1 MKKPPFDIVV
11 LRHWRE
17 KSRDT
22 NSGQLVTD
30 CIAGARVVD
39 MVDESYKNLAA
50 HLPKGDVWLL
60 FPESID
66 SAGNVVVPT
75 HRGLPDPLPKTIVVV
90 DGTWAEAQR
99 MAKALPGLPRLVP
112 QGGPRASERLLT
124 PPQAGAMATAEAIA
138 ALIAEV
144 DPYAAA
150 CLDRAYARHV
160 SSLKKSNPYK
170 AAIPIVSGIAYVA
183 NPKMVPDVPIEA
195 TVRSE
200 RIGTKTRELT
210 PGVHVVAQISRTGK
224 EVWLTQGE
232 QRLFLYLQDE
242 QGRGSLFYQSFAG
255 TGGKAQGYWFP
266 SGGIL
271 ASRRGSGVWVIKG
284 NPKTDPG
291 AGREG
296 LLALYE
302 KANAVLP
309 HSDAETDDFV
319 KKATRVPYDDFLW
332 EDEYEIKPTM
342 KILEE
347 GQFSALQTK
356 WNDWAYRFW
365 SLNAL
370 DKTWGKRTFNIKENP
385 MPFRRNNGKTY
396 LKKSN
401 PYKVVIPSVR
411 GISFARRNPSSSSE
425 LYHATLSGKNN
436 EIVLSMID
444 GIDTSRAQGHGQGA
458 GFYLFTNRKEAV
470 DHARGLVSSRGFV
483 KEVKV
488 EGEPII
494 VVVDAPLTPE
504 NYDADYEV
512 SAADFRRFL
521 FEHKDWI
528 RDNANKL
535 GLVFVPASSGTSK
548 LTGEAYSQPD
558 RIQLIVGTSRS
569 TFTIM
574 AEPPADD
581 AASVGLAE
589 RLSIL
594 AQRIAAVSPEL
605 LLQFEESTLK
615 TMPAVKYVG
624 PKIQPARIERPDGT
638 VVWQR
643 NARSNPLV
651 GFERVPWKPSYS
663 PRSEATFLSTA
674 YPRLWEEALK
684 NTDLKIRVLIARD
697 AAHMGDIGK
706 NLMAINAAAKR
717 GGEIVILILAL
728 SETGSYALEGMI
740 AETKP
745 GVGDSQR
752 LSRPSPFMILHN
764 LAEGLMNEPEVARR
778 VMRQDGLSSVPRSSI
793 DPAHVDTWAGRR
805 GALEDSGNALA
816 DLFAKYVTTGKVA
829 YNGSSLEI
837 SAIRQDLDVMV
848 DYLKRN
854 PGVYEILSGYRKLP
868 ASESDLKSLS
878 MPAREAREIPIDLE
892 GLFLNNPTDLAG
904 RHVPDRYLAGL
915 PAALQKQRIGEL
927 TQSRDDYKLGDYS
940 ELPTDVTARKMGL
953 VKQSQYTTEA
963 KIRGIEY
970 RGDLRDMAQRVL
982 AFYGRRPSARE
993 VEAFAEALRASFAK
1007 GLAAWKSGGHRPG
1020 ATAQNWAVARV
1031 NSLVVG
1037 GKTSWTADKKLFE
1050 VLPAAVRAKIESM
1063 RQKQNPISVEVRLDG
1078 GYPAGYGGADEG
1090 KHTRFLQSKA
1100 ALARIV
1106 DQGKEVVPRIKFVV
1120 DWDKNAAAKRLR
1132 IGKGERGVMT
1142 LIASAAT
1149 LQSRADD
1156 AEKGGQARSGG
1167 PVSRDRK
1174 VSLYTAHTILHRLGD
1189 RIMPRP
1195 EDVMFMS
1202 LDSPAFVDR
1211 RAALVVTARVENA
1224 WRLLGEALAAA
1235 WNHTGGS
1242 EGLNRWLPTV
1252 VDTKACREGWVID
1265 GQQAMAEL
1273 VPYRLLYKKGREQ
1286 GVKLMSD
1293 LPFVPRLEKAFTNY
1307 IDACIDMLTGQEV
1320 LI

>member
-50 HLPKGDVWLL
+50 HLPKGNVWLL

-75 HRGLPDPLPKTIVVV
+75 HRGLPNPLPKTIVVV

-112 QGGPRASERLLT
+112 QGGPRASERLLA

-160 SSLKKSNPYK
+160 ASLKKSNPYK
-170 AAIPIVSGIAYVA
+170 AAIPIVSGIAYYP
-183 NPKMVPDVPIEA
+183 NPKKVPDVPIEA

-224 EVWLTQGE
+224 EVWLTHGE
-232 QRLFLYLQDE
+232 QRLFLYLQDD

-271 ASRRGSGVWVIKG
+271 ADQRGGGVWVIKG

-309 HSDAETDDFV
+309 QSDAETDAFV
-319 KKATRVPYDDFLW
+319 KKATRVDYDDLMYK
-332 EDEYEIKPTM
+332 DEYEIKPTM

-347 GQFSALQTK
+347 GHANALQSK
-356 WNDWAYRFW
+356 WNSWAYRFW
-365 SLNAL
+365 ALNAL
-370 DKTWGKRTFNIKENP
+370 DKTFGKRTFNPKE
-385 MPFRRNNGKTY
+385 
-396 LKKSN
+396 
-401 PYKVVIPSVR
+401 
-411 GISFARRNPSSSSE
+411 NPSSSSE
-425 LYHATLSGKNN
+425 FYHATLSGKND
-436 EIVLSMID
+436 EIVASMIK
-444 GIDTSRAQGHGQGA
+444 GIDSSRAQGHGQGA
-458 GFYLFTNRKEAV
+458 GFYLFAKRGEAV
-470 DHARGLVSSRGFV
+470 KHARKLASDRDFV
-483 KEVKV
+483 KEVQV

-528 RDNANKL
+528 RDNADKL
-535 GLVFVPASSGTSK
+535 GLTFVPASSGITQLSR
-548 LTGEAYSQPD
+548 EAYSHPD
-558 RIQLIVGTSRS
+558 RIMLITGNRRA
-569 TFTIM
+569 TFSIM
-574 AEPPADD
+574 AEPPADGP
-581 AASVGLAE
+581 ANVGLAE
-589 RLSIL
+589 RLSSL

-605 LLQFEESTLK
+605 MRQFEESLLK
-615 TMPAVKYVG
+615 TLPAVKYVG
-624 PKIQPARIERPDGT
+624 PKIQPARIESLDGT
-638 VVWQR
+638 VIWR
-643 NARSNPLV
+643 RDAKSNP
-651 GFERVPWKPSYS
+651 K
-663 PRSEATFLSTA
+663 
-674 YPRLWEEALK
+674 
-684 NTDLKIRVLIARD
+684 
-697 AAHMGDIGK
+697 
-706 NLMAINAAAKR
+706 
-717 GGEIVILILAL
+717 
-728 SETGSYALEGMI
+728 
-740 AETKP
+740 
-745 GVGDSQR
+745 
-752 LSRPSPFMILHN
+752 
-764 LAEGLMNEPEVARR
+764 
-778 VMRQDGLSSVPRSSI
+778 
-793 DPAHVDTWAGRR
+793 
-805 GALEDSGNALA
+805 
-816 DLFAKYVTTGKVA
+816 
-829 YNGSSLEI
+829 
-837 SAIRQDLDVMV
+837 
-848 DYLKRN
+848 
-854 PGVYEILSGYRKLP
+854 
-868 ASESDLKSLS
+868 
-878 MPAREAREIPIDLE
+878 DLE
-892 GLFLNNPTDLAG
+892 G
-904 RHVPDRYLAGL
+904 RYIPDRYLAGL

-940 ELPTDVTARKMGL
+940 ELPTDRIARKMGL

-963 KIRGIEY
+963 KKRGIEY
-970 RGDLRDMAQRVL
+970 RGDLRDMAKRVL
-982 AFYGRRPSARE
+982 MAYSGRAPANE
-993 VEAFAEALRASFAK
+993 VQQFAEALRASFAK

-1078 GYPAGYGGADEG
+1078 GYPAGYGGAVAG
-1090 KHTRFLQSKA
+1090 KHTRFLQSEA
-1100 ALARIV
+1100 ALTRIV
-1106 DQGKEVVPRIKFVV
+1106 EQGKEVVPRIKFVV
-1120 DWDKNAAAKRLR
+1120 DWDKNAAAKRPR
-1132 IGKGERGVMT
+1132 IEKGERGVIT

-1149 LQSRADD
+1149 LQSRANDV
-1156 AEKGGQARSGG
+1156 EKGSQVRSGG

-1202 LDSPAFVDR
+1202 LDSPGFVDR

-1235 WNHTGGS
+1235 WNHTGGND
-1242 EGLNRWLPTV
+1242 GLNRWLPTV

-1293 LPFVPRLEKAFTNY
+1293 LPFVPRLEKAFTDY
-1307 IDACIDMLTGQEV
+1307 IDACIDQFTGQEV

>member
-1 MKKPPFDIVV
+1 MRRNTTNRLPFDLVV

-30 CIAGARVVD
+30 CISGARVVD

-50 HLPKGDVWLL
+50 HLPKGNVWLL

-75 HRGLPDPLPKTIVVV
+75 HRGLPDPIPKTIVVV

-112 QGGPRASERLLT
+112 QGGPRASERLLA

-144 DPYAAA
+144 DPHSAA

-160 SSLKKSNPYK
+160 ASLKKSNPYK
-170 AAIPIVSGIAYVA
+170 AAIPIVSGIAYYP
-183 NPKMVPDVPIEA
+183 NPKMVQDVPIEA

-200 RIGTKTRELT
+200 RIGTKTRELA

-224 EVWLTQGE
+224 EVWITHGE
-232 QRLFLYLQDE
+232 QRLFLYLQDD

-255 TGGKAQGYWFP
+255 TGGKQQGYWFP

-271 ASRRGSGVWVIKG
+271 ANQRGRGVWVIKG

-309 HSDAETDDFV
+309 QSDAETDAFV
-319 KKATRVPYDDFLW
+319 KKATRVDYDDLMYK
-332 EDEYEIKPTM
+332 DEYEIKPTM

-347 GQFSALQTK
+347 GHANALQSK
-356 WNDWAYRFW
+356 WSSWAYRFW
-365 SLNAL
+365 ALNAL

-385 MPFRRNNGKTY
+385 
-396 LKKSN
+396 
-401 PYKVVIPSVR
+401 
-411 GISFARRNPSSSSE
+411 
-425 LYHATLSGKNN
+425 
-436 EIVLSMID
+436 
-444 GIDTSRAQGHGQGA
+444 
-458 GFYLFTNRKEAV
+458 
-470 DHARGLVSSRGFV
+470 
-483 KEVKV
+483 
-488 EGEPII
+488 
-494 VVVDAPLTPE
+494 
-504 NYDADYEV
+504 
-512 SAADFRRFL
+512 
-521 FEHKDWI
+521 
-528 RDNANKL
+528 
-535 GLVFVPASSGTSK
+535 
-548 LTGEAYSQPD
+548 
-558 RIQLIVGTSRS
+558 
-569 TFTIM
+569 
-574 AEPPADD
+574 
-581 AASVGLAE
+581 
-589 RLSIL
+589 
-594 AQRIAAVSPEL
+594 
-605 LLQFEESTLK
+605 
-615 TMPAVKYVG
+615 
-624 PKIQPARIERPDGT
+624 
-638 VVWQR
+638 
-643 NARSNPLV
+643 LV
-651 GFERVPWKPSYS
+651 GFDRVPWKPGNSR
-663 PRSEATFLSTA
+663 RSEATFLSTA

-684 NTDLKIRVLIARD
+684 NTALRIRVLVARD
-697 AAHMGDIGK
+697 SSHMGDIGK
-706 NLMAINAAAKR
+706 NLLSIDAAAKR

-728 SETGSYALEGMI
+728 SGQSSYALEGMI
-740 AETKP
+740 DETKP
-745 GVGDSQR
+745 MVGDSQR
-752 LSRPSPFMILHN
+752 LSRPSPFMLMHN
-764 LAEGLMNEPEVARR
+764 LAESLMSVPEVESM
-778 VMRQDGLSSVPRSSI
+778 VMRKLGHASVPRSSI
-793 DPAHVDTWAGRR
+793 DPARVDTWAGRR

-816 DLFAKYVTTGKVA
+816 DLFAKYVTAGKVA
-829 YNGSSLEI
+829 YKGTSTETSRI
-837 SAIRQDLDVMV
+837 KKDLDVMV

-854 PGVYEILSGYRKLP
+854 PGVYEILSGYHELP
-868 ASESDLKSLS
+868 ASDSDLKCLATSARKKRILSNFDIEEACRTNPYKAAIPIVSGIAYAQNAQRNPSQVREFYHATLSGKNNEIVASMIDGIDSSRAQGFGQGAGFYLFAKKYDAVKHAIKLVSGGKEIVKEFPVEGEPIIVVVDATLTPENYDADYEVSARVFRRFLFEHRDWIRDNQTKLGLVFAPAVSGTSTLTGAYSLPDRITLRTGTRWATFAIMAEPS
-878 MPAREAREIPIDLE
+878 TDDEVTGLGMRLSTLAQRIAAVSPELMRQFEESLLKTLPAVKYVGPKIQPARIEHLDGTVIWRRASKS
-892 GLFLNNPTDLAG
+892 NPTDLAG
-904 RHVPDRYLAGL
+904 RHIPDRYLAGL
-915 PAALQKQRIGEL
+915 PPALQKQRVREL
-927 TQSRDDYKLGDYS
+927 TESRDAYKRGDYS

-953 VKQSQYTTEA
+953 VKQSNYTTTA
-963 KIRGIEY
+963 KERGVEW
-970 RGDLRDMAQRVL
+970 RGNAEDMAERVL
-982 AFYGRRPSARE
+982 MVYGGRLSARE
-993 VEAFAEALRASFAK
+993 VEAFAEALRASFSK

-1078 GYPAGYGGADEG
+1078 GFPAGYGGAAEG
-1090 KHTRFLQSKA
+1090 KHTRFLQSEA

-1106 DQGKEVVPRIKFVV
+1106 EQGREVVPRIKFVV
-1120 DWDKNAAAKRLR
+1120 DWDKNAAAKRPR
-1132 IGKGERGVMT
+1132 IEKGERGVIT
-1142 LIASAAT
+1142 LIAAAAT

-1156 AEKGGQARSGG
+1156 VEGRLASGRQA
-1167 PVSRDRK
+1167 SRDRK

-1202 LDSPAFVDR
+1202 LDSPGFVDR
-1211 RAALVVTARVENA
+1211 RAALVITARVENA
-1224 WRLLGEALAAA
+1224 WRLLGEALAVA
-1235 WNHTGGS
+1235 WNQTGGND
-1242 EGLNRWLPTV
+1242 GLSRWLPTV
-1252 VDTKACREGWVID
+1252 VDTKACREGWVTD

-1293 LPFVPRLEKAFTNY
+1293 LPFVPRLEKAFTTY
-1307 IDACIDMLTGQEV
+1307 IDACIDQFTGQEV